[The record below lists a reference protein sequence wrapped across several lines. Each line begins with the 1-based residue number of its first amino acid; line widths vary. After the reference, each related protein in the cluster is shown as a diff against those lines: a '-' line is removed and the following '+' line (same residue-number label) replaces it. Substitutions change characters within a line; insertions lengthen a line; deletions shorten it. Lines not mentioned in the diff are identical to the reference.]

1 VRLNIAVTLAFA
13 AAIAPPSM
21 FGPQVDINTT
31 IARAETA
38 YYEARFDD
46 ATAMLAPLNILLDG
60 QPDRKQE
67 KIRVKLQLALSYIG
81 LNEFAKAKA
90 LFSELYDL
98 DPEFSIDRSKFT
110 SKVLNLA
117 DEAKTARTKTAD
129 DLFEQGVDAF
139 KRGDLPGASSKFDA
153 VLKLNASYDPAR
165 QYLVLIEDTVAVSN
179 DQIALRWRQQFN
191 AGDFQQASESYRQ
204 LASSA
209 RGGKVDTL
217 LDEMRA
223 EYRKAM
229 VGMADSWNRAC
240 TAKDE
245 ASMARVRA
253 EADKM
258 LPDESIAQ
266 DSLQQMSN
274 CVREPQPTVQAEV
287 SNPPAEAVVECI
299 QSPTETAMIRLK
311 TRVEPELPPQ
321 VRRRQVRVRAAVKID
336 HHGNTTVRRLQGGS
350 VVVNKAV
357 VKALKEWKFYPA
369 KVDNQAR
376 CVETE
381 LSIVVSQRTQYGSA
395 Q

>member
-1 VRLNIAVTLAFA
+1 
-13 AAIAPPSM
+13 
-21 FGPQVDINTT
+21 
-31 IARAETA
+31 
-38 YYEARFDD
+38 
-46 ATAMLAPLNILLDG
+46 
-60 QPDRKQE
+60 
-67 KIRVKLQLALSYIG
+67 
-81 LNEFAKAKA
+81 
-90 LFSELYDL
+90 
-98 DPEFSIDRSKFT
+98 
-110 SKVLNLA
+110 
-117 DEAKTARTKTAD
+117 
-129 DLFEQGVDAF
+129 
-139 KRGDLPGASSKFDA
+139 
-153 VLKLNASYDPAR
+153 
-165 QYLVLIEDTVAVSN
+165 
-179 DQIALRWRQQFN
+179 
-191 AGDFQQASESYRQ
+191 
-204 LASSA
+204 
-209 RGGKVDTL
+209 
-217 LDEMRA
+217 
-223 EYRKAM
+223 
-229 VGMADSWNRAC
+229 
-240 TAKDE
+240 
-245 ASMARVRA
+245 MARVRA